1 MATTPADQSGH
12 YAPAPVAA
20 VLLNG
25 EESDA
30 VVSATTIL
38 VPARHPGPP
47 LHAHDFDE
55 AFYVLD
61 GELTFQIADSLMTK
75 KAGERCFAPR
85 NTAHALANHSD
96 TDARY
101 LSFAPPPASSA
112 IGHAWPP
119 RRPEPNHRDG
129 RTSRAPT
136 SPCSAPQFP
145 CPGDGPVLVTLRV
158 TIPYW
163 SRSA

>member
-1 MATTPADQSGH
+1 MATTPDDQSGH
-12 YAPAPVAA
+12 YAPAPPVAA
-20 VLLNG
+20 VLLTG

-38 VPARHPGPP
+38 VPSRHPGPP

-61 GELTFQIADSLMTK
+61 GELTFQIADSLVTK
-75 KAGERCFAPR
+75 GAGELCFAPR

-101 LSFAPPPASSA
+101 LLICTPAGFERHWARVAAEATGTEPPQWANQPSPE
-112 IGHAWPP
+112 ITVLGPP
-119 RRPEPNHRDG
+119 
-129 RTSRAPT
+129 
-136 SPCSAPQFP
+136 
-145 CPGDGPVLVTLRV
+145 
-158 TIPYW
+158 IPMP
-163 SRSA
+163 R